1 MTLDRFKLDL
11 AFTEWLYERF
21 LKIIIYPSIWVAAAI
36 ASLGIYTGEL
46 LNLDYKWQAIALIFV
61 TALIPYNL
69 DRIFDSYVQKIPDDN
84 AQLFFRKPYVWALL
98 IAAIASTAILLY
110 NAPIKVRYVSLV
122 GIVPLLYGTPLFPL
136 NYKSRWRWYRLKD
149 LPGSKA
155 WIVGSV
161 LTYAVIALPIAYA
174 EAKFDLAARFAT
186 LFMFVF
192 IVTNSHI
199 FDVRDID
206 SDREKGVVTLPA
218 LIGIEG
224 TKIVLTVMNLLML
237 LTIVGAWM
245 NNILMFRPEII
256 LAVIVNLIY
265 VWAVDIDTPRWVYS
279 ILIEGCLFL
288 PIIGYIILENF

>member
-1 MTLDRFKLDL
+1 M
-11 AFTEWLYERF
+11 
-21 LKIIIYPSIWVAAAI
+21 
-36 ASLGIYTGEL
+36 
-46 LNLDYKWQAIALIFV
+46 
-61 TALIPYNL
+61 
-69 DRIFDSYVQKIPDDN
+69 
-84 AQLFFRKPYVWALL
+84 
-98 IAAIASTAILLY
+98 
-110 NAPIKVRYVSLV
+110 
-122 GIVPLLYGTPLFPL
+122 
-136 NYKSRWRWYRLKD
+136 
-149 LPGSKA
+149 
-155 WIVGSV
+155 
-161 LTYAVIALPIAYA
+161 
-174 EAKFDLAARFAT
+174 
-186 LFMFVF
+186 
-192 IVTNSHI
+192 TNSHI